1 MLRPRFKPAVPRR
14 WLLALAGLV
23 WTVVSLG
30 LGRLALGWLA
40 VVPLPWSVL
49 LGLCGLFL
57 GLLIHRFN
65 FSRVARKNIE
75 RICRSSERPCL
86 FSFQAWHSWLLVA
99 LMIALGVTLR
109 HSPLPRPILAVLYAA
124 IGTALFAGSLQ
135 YYRRLWLSRHDKA
148 DC

>member
-1 MLRPRFKPAVPRR
+1 MLRYKFKPAVPRR

-23 WTVVSLG
+23 WTVVGLG
-30 LGRLALGWLA
+30 LGRMALGWLI
-40 VVPLPWSVL
+40 VVQLPWSVI
-49 LGLCGLFL
+49 LGLAGLLL
-57 GLLIHRFN
+57 GLLIHRYN

-86 FSFQAWHSWLLVA
+86 FSFQAWYSWILVA

-109 HSPLPRPILAVLYAA
+109 HSPLPRPVLAVLYAA
-124 IGTALFAGSLQ
+124 IGIALFTGSLQ
-135 YYRRLWLSRHDKA
+135 YYCRLWRSGHDNT

>member
-1 MLRPRFKPAVPRR
+1 MLRHRLKPSVPRH

-23 WTVVSLG
+23 WTIVGLA
-30 LGRLALGWLA
+30 LGRLALGWLTD
-40 VVPLPWSVL
+40 VQQPWSVL
-49 LGLCGLFL
+49 LGICGLLL

-109 HSPLPRPILAVLYAA
+109 HSPLPRPVLAVIYSA
-124 IGTALFAGSLQ
+124 IGTALLAGSLQ
-135 YYRRLWLSRHDKA
+135 YYRRLWRPGE
-148 DC
+148 